1 MELELFSFIE
11 DTLKYYELKK
21 PSFAYAEGQLKQVFE
36 DMQEENHESLLGIK
50 TRVKS
55 SDSLREKLIRNRFYL
70 NCKDP
75 EDAINN
81 LSDLIGI
88 TIECRFI
95 RNEVEVY
102 HSLFKHFEDDGKLF
116 DACKENPNVFLNL
129 HMAQPQTQRNGFTI
143 YRIDGYYM
151 FNGEKI
157 NFELQIKSLVH
168 SFWSEI
174 EHEVVYKNPDF
185 VMYDSFNKN
194 MLGAIR
200 DNLDV
205 VDRQLEIMYNE
216 ISYQSQQAQ
225 IGMDEKGFKS
235 FVARSINELM
245 NRKMKE
251 SVGFATDFKQCS
263 AILAQYIYVKDF
275 LNGTHNP
282 ERMIDYLQLLNY
294 LTDSRIEFKEEI
306 YLEHTYVSQDSF
318 SNILGAYWQQ
328 QLNKN
333 FQWHIFFCMLF
344 TIQPGNNI
352 EDFEDFID
360 VIHLLLIQPSWYAS
374 LFKAYPEKE
383 ADTVRSELAGTLAQ
397 ALVSVDKIDIIH
409 EEKVL
414 AVMESFR
421 TFAEMVER
429 DYPEYKDYQ
438 KYQKSILSELTHRIT
453 VIFQ

>member
-1 MELELFSFIE
+1 MELELFNFI
-11 DTLKYYELKK
+11 DQTIQYYELKK
-21 PSFAYAEGQLKQVFE
+21 PSFAYAEGQLKSVFE
-36 DMQEENHESLLGIK
+36 EMTKESSDTLLAIK
-50 TRVKS
+50 SRIKS

-70 NCKDP
+70 NCEKP
-75 EDAINN
+75 EDALKS

-88 TIECRFI
+88 TMECRFI
-95 RNEVEVY
+95 RNEVELY
-102 HSLFKHFEDDGKLF
+102 QKLFQHFNDDGKLF
-116 DACKENPNVFLNL
+116 SQCKLNPNVYMNL
-129 HMAQPQTQRNGFTI
+129 HMAQPQIQRNGFTI
-143 YRIDGYYM
+143 YRIDGFYV
-151 FNGEKI
+151 FNEERI

-168 SFWSEI
+168 TFWSEI

-185 VMYDSFNKN
+185 VMYDTFNKN

-225 IGMDEKGFKS
+225 IGMDEKGFKT
-235 FVARSINELM
+235 FVAQSINELM

-263 AILAQYIYVKDF
+263 SILAQYIYVKDF

-294 LTDSRIEFKEEI
+294 LTDAKINFKEEI
-306 YLEHTYVSQDSF
+306 FLEHTYISEDPF
-318 SNILGAYWQQ
+318 NNIIGGYWQQ

-344 TIQPGNNI
+344 TIQPGNNV
-352 EDFEDFID
+352 EDFSDFIN
-360 VIHLLLIQPSWYAS
+360 VIHLLLIQPSWYAAKFAS
-374 LFKAYPEKE
+374 YEKKE
-383 ADTVRSELAGTLAQ
+383 ADTVRSDLAGCMAQ

-409 EEKVL
+409 EEKVHD
-414 AVMESFR
+414 VMEIFR
-421 TFAEMVER
+421 TYIEMVER
-429 DYPEYKDYQ
+429 EYPDFASYQ
-438 KYQKSILSELTHRIT
+438 KYQKQIQNELSHRIT
-453 VIFQ
+453 VSFQ